1 MYCIEYGYSIKQY
14 AMKTKATLLSLGL
27 IISLSG
33 WAQIFQTNK
42 GMISF
47 FSWASIGTI
56 DATSMLLSS
65 AIDTGNNQ
73 VAFSVPI
80 RTFIFR
86 NSKMQTDFNEDY
98 MESEKYPDATY
109 KGTIQTKVDWKKEGQ
124 VHVVATGTLTL
135 HNISKQRTDSATVT
149 IKNGE
154 ISVKGNFIVSTEDYG
169 IRIPEI
175 LSKHIS
181 KEIYIMYGCLYQ
193 PVCIAKK

>member
-1 MYCIEYGYSIKQY
+1 
-14 AMKTKATLLSLGL
+14 MKTKATLLSLGL

-33 WAQIFQTNK
+33 WAQVFQANK

-56 DATSMLLSS
+56 DATSMQLSS
-65 AIDTGNNQ
+65 AIDTANNE
-73 VAFSVPI
+73 VVFSVPI
-80 RTFIFR
+80 RTFTFQG
-86 NSKMQTDFNEDY
+86 SKMQTDFNEDY

-109 KGTIQTKVDWKKEGQ
+109 KGIIQTKVDWKKEGQ
-124 VHVVATGTLTL
+124 VKVVASGTLTL
-135 HNISKQRTDSATVT
+135 HHISKQRTDSATVT

-154 ISVKGNFIVSTEDYG
+154 ISVKGNFIVATEDYG

-175 LSKHIS
+175 LSKNIS